1 MKKIIFIILILSG
14 SIFAQTTW
22 TKYDKVE
29 GRNTKQVKGDSSAV
43 MVYTMNPTTSVAI
56 TLTQA
61 QIDSLQKVSL
71 FPNGQTYAN
80 IRDSWAWARSLVAY
94 ADTVRS
100 DSVLVVRSRDTLSI
114 GGTEW
119 SKVTIK
125 AGAADSISFGIGT
138 TAPSVWYTLYAGQ
151 SFTSEKLNKTYFT
164 KVFIKGAGVA
174 NHIESY
180 QVIIEAF

>member
-1 MKKIIFIILILSG
+1 MKKILILLLVLT
-14 SIFAQTTW
+14 SISIAQTTTAKASQINGKKTLW
-22 TKYDKVE
+22 KSA
-29 GRNTKQVKGDSSAV
+29 GGDTVSSGV
-43 MVYTMNPTTSVAI
+43 HI
-56 TLTQA
+56 TGGGLST
-61 QIDSLQKVSL
+61 
-71 FPNGQTYAN
+71 FPGGQTYAN
-80 IRDSWAWARSLVAY
+80 VRNSWDWARSFVAY

-100 DSVLVVRSRDTLSI
+100 DSVLVVRSRDTLTI

-138 TAPSVWYTLYAGQ
+138 VEPTVWYTLYAGQ
-151 SFTSEKLNKTYFT
+151 TFTSEKLSKTYFT

-174 NHIESY
+174 DHIESY